1 MQLKVRQV
9 SPLSFFYLSLLCY
22 SIFLVG
28 CAAGGSSSGLNP
40 PSGGG
45 TPPVLNPPPVS
56 NPPASGPPSGSEF
69 LYFTNSG
76 LTGVHA
82 GNSVSVSSLNPT
94 TGALSNFQNA
104 VNAPTIEFGQ
114 LNMESGQP
122 SIFSSAGNKYVYAG
136 GTSLINIDEVI
147 FPSEGASNYGIYGFS
162 IPGIQGQLAPITSV
176 GMFNPKTPFGQFTGL
191 TMDGLGRYLYTS
203 DSDGYT
209 QRIREFT
216 IGDGGALEEGPI
228 LSTSAVDW
236 TLQAADPTG
245 KYIYAWCNDYNS
257 ENISLSTFTI
267 DASTGSLTEVAGS
280 PFLVAT
286 ASSSSLLDPSVQF
299 IGGSITFHPSGKFLY
314 ASFLHY
320 HLPENAPTFVIDDYI
335 YTFSIDP
342 VTGTLSAV
350 PGPPIF
356 LPNVSLDQMVM
367 HPNGKFLYASS
378 HLTNV
383 SSPGILMFPIDGTS
397 GAATATPVSVG
408 TGKTYY
414 RQLLIDPSS
423 SVLVGIGSTTID
435 SYTINSSTGLLTAAG
450 SLTTDSGTTP
460 GPLAFGSSIIVRIP

>member
-1 MQLKVRQV
+1 MQLKVRQAP
-9 SPLSFFYLSLLCY
+9 PLSFFNLLLLCC
-22 SIFLVG
+22 SVFLAG

-40 PSGGG
+40 PSSG

-69 LYFTNSG
+69 LYFTSSG
-76 LTGVHA
+76 LVGLYA

-94 TGALSNFQNA
+94 SGALSNFQNA
-104 VNAPTIEFGQ
+104 VNVPAIEFGP
-114 LNMESGQP
+114 LNMDSYQT
-122 SIFSSAGNKYVYAG
+122 SIFFSAGAKYIYAG
-136 GTSLINIDEVI
+136 GTKLDIN
-147 FPSEGASNYGIYGFS
+147 PSTGASSYGIYGFS
-162 IPGIQGQLAPITSV
+162 IPGAQGQLAPITSG
-176 GMFNPKTPFGQFTGL
+176 GMFNPKTPFGGFTGL

-203 DSDGYT
+203 DSNGYL
-209 QRIREFT
+209 QHIREFT
-216 IGDGGALEEGPI
+216 VGAGGALEEGPI
-228 LSTSAVDW
+228 LSTSSVGW

-245 KYIYAWCNDYNS
+245 KYIYAWSNDYNS
-257 ENISLSTFTI
+257 GNIGLSVFSV
-267 DASTGSLTEVAGS
+267 DSSTGALTEIAGS

-286 ASSSSLLDPSVQF
+286 ASSTSLVSPSAQF

-314 ASFLHY
+314 ASFWNYSLA
-320 HLPENAPTFVIDDYI
+320 ENAPTYVIDDYI

-342 VTGTLSAV
+342 VTGALSTV

-356 LPNVSLDQMVM
+356 LPNVSLNQIVM

-378 HLTNV
+378 QLTNV

-414 RQLLIDPSS
+414 SQLLIDPSS
-423 SVLVGIGSTTID
+423 SVLVGIGSTID
-435 SYTINSSTGLLTAAG
+435 SFTINSSTGLLTAAS

-460 GPLAFGSSIIVRIP
+460 GPLAFGSSVIVRIP

>member
-1 MQLKVRQV
+1 LQLKVRQAP
-9 SPLSFFYLSLLCY
+9 PLSFFNLLLLCC
-22 SIFLVG
+22 SVFLAG
-28 CAAGGSSSGLNP
+28 CAAGGSSPELNP
-40 PSGGG
+40 PSSG

-104 VNAPTIEFGQ
+104 VNAPTIEFGP
-114 LNMESGQP
+114 LNMASDQ
-122 SIFSSAGNKYVYAG
+122 SIFSSAGGKYIYAG
-136 GTSLINIDEVI
+136 GTSLIDINEVI

-162 IPGIQGQLAPITSV
+162 IPGTQGQLAPITSV

-216 IGDGGALEEGPI
+216 VGTGGAFEEGPI
-228 LSTSAVDW
+228 LTTSSVGWA
-236 TLQAADPTG
+236 LQTADPTG
-245 KYIYAWCNDYNS
+245 KYIYAWSNDYNS
-257 ENISLSTFTI
+257 GNIGLSVFSVNS
-267 DASTGSLTEVAGS
+267 STGALTEVAGS

-286 ASSSSLLDPSVQF
+286 ASSTSLVIPSAQF
-299 IGGSITFHPSGKFLY
+299 MGGSITFHPSSKFLY
-314 ASFLHY
+314 ASFLNY
-320 HLPENAPTFVIDDYI
+320 RLPENAPTYVVDDYI

-342 VTGTLSAV
+342 VTGALSAA

-356 LPNVSLDQMVM
+356 LPNVSLNQIVM

-397 GAATATPVSVG
+397 GAATATAPISVG
-408 TGKTYY
+408 TGNTYY
-414 RQLLIDPSS
+414 SQILIDPSG
-423 SVLVGIGSTTID
+423 SVLVGIGATID
-435 SYTINSSTGLLTAAG
+435 SFTINSSTGLLTAAS

-460 GPLAFGSSIIVRIP
+460 GPLAFGSSAIVRIP